1 MKNIEKLTESEEVVM
16 KAAWDYEKEPELK
29 NVVQR
34 VNDVYGKSWKPQTVS
49 TFLGKLVKKGYLK
62 MQRNGKIYTYKVL
75 VSEEVYNREQ
85 LRHLYFF
92 LYKND
97 KEVLQRDMEEL

>member
-1 MKNIEKLTESEEVVM
+1 MQLIENLTESEEVVM
-16 KAAWDYEKEPELK
+16 RAVWDYGKEPELK
-29 NVVQR
+29 DVLER
-34 VNDVYGKSWKPQTVS
+34 VNGVYGKDWKPTTVS
-49 TFLGKLVKKGYLK
+49 TFMAKLVKKGYLK
-62 MQRNGKIYTYKVL
+62 MQRNGKVYTYKVL

-97 KEVLQRDMEEL
+97 KEVLQRDVEEL

>member
-1 MKNIEKLTESEEVVM
+1 MQIEKLTEAEEVTM
-16 KAAWDYEKEPELK
+16 KAIWDCKKEPVLSD
-29 NVVQR
+29 VVEQ
-34 VNDVYGKSWKPQTVS
+34 VNGVYGKAWRPQTVS
-49 TFLGKLVKKGYLK
+49 TFLAKLVKKGYLK
-62 MQRNGKIYTYKVL
+62 MQRNGKVYTYKVL